1 MGEGDDDTRAEE
13 VASPTSTLSDD
24 KKEIIIAP
32 IQVIIKD
39 LSEDEYDDED
49 EEDED
54 FDSNQ
59 KRKGGLDK
67 TMLLTKTF
75 GQAIKLIR
83 EQKVEISELVAVYD
97 RLNAKN
103 PIFETC
109 Y

>member
-1 MGEGDDDTRAEE
+1 MIENQK
-13 VASPTSTLSDD
+13 SPHSTLSDD

-39 LSEDEYDDED
+39 LSEDEEEEEEED
-49 EEDED
+49 DED

-59 KRKGGLDK
+59 KRKGQGLDK

-83 EQKVEISELVAVYD
+83 EQKVRD
-97 RLNAKN
+97 
-103 PIFETC
+103 C
-109 Y
+109 